1 VVSLLFVRFVLAA
14 VLFWPL
20 VALRR
25 ERAPRRML
33 TGAFLMGLVGYSAQ
47 AAMFFL
53 ALDRIGTSLTV
64 LLLYAYPPMVTAAAV
79 ALGRERFSGSLAAAL
94 GVAVAGLL
102 LLLGDGIGAGAD
114 GFGIAFGVASAV
126 AYSAYILVGDSVV
139 RGTPPLLLSALVAT
153 GASISYGT
161 VGLMAGRIHLDVD
174 GTAWSS
180 MVGIA
185 VLATVIPVSTFL
197 AGLERVGAS
206 TASIVSTLEPAVAV
220 ALAALVLDDA
230 ISVVQVGG
238 GALLVVAIV
247 LCQRAR
253 GVPSR

>member
-1 VVSLLFVRFVLAA
+1 

-33 TGAFLMGLVGYSAQ
+33 TGAFLMGLVGYSSQ

-64 LLLYAYPPMVTAAAV
+64 LLLYAYPPMVTGIAI
-79 ALGRERFSGSLAAAL
+79 ALGRERLSRALVGALA
-94 GVAVAGLL
+94 VAVAGLL
-102 LLLGDGIGAGAD
+102 LLLGDGIGGGAD
-114 GFGIAFGVASAV
+114 LLGVGFGLASAV
-126 AYSAYILVGDSVV
+126 AYSAYILVGDSIV
-139 RGTPPLLLSALVAT
+139 RGTPPLLLSALVTT

-161 VGLMAGRIHLDVD
+161 VGLATGRLDVGVD
-174 GTAWSS
+174 GTAWVS

-185 VLATVIPVSTFL
+185 VLATFVPVSTFL

-220 ALAALVLDDA
+220 ALAALVLGDDVNA
-230 ISVVQVGG
+230 TQLAGG
-238 GALLVVAIV
+238 GLLVIAIV

-253 GVPSR
+253 RAPPTSGPAAAPAGS